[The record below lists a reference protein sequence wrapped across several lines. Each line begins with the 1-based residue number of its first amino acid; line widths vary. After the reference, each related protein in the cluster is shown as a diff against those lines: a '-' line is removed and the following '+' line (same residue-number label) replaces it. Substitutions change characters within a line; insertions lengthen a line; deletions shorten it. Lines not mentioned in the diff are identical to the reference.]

1 MGQSTIRRTYKYQ
14 LYRTKKTEYLDAEIE
29 LARQI
34 WNHCLALQKRYYRIY
49 GKYIS
54 ANRMK
59 VFVTRLRRNKYSEW
73 QDLGSQAVQDVVER
87 LDRSYQAFFDWC
99 KTKAG
104 PRKHPPKF
112 KKYWKYNSFTLKQ
125 AGWSI
130 DGNTIRIMGKKFR
143 FWLHRHY
150 NGTVKT
156 VTVKR
161 TPHGDYYIVLSVI
174 EDIFLPDVH
183 AGNAVGIDFG
193 LKTFL
198 TLSDGTKIES
208 PQWLLRGLENVRRAN
223 RQLSRKEKG
232 SGNRK
237 RARLHYAKIHEDISN
252 QRRDWFYKLA
262 RSLTTAYAVVCLE
275 DLNLDAMKQLWGRK
289 ISDLGFT
296 EFVHILE
303 YEALLNG
310 CEIIKID
317 RWFPS
322 SKACHCCGTINDNL
336 SLEDRTWDCPSC
348 HAQLDR
354 DVNAAINIL
363 NQGMLSKFGKIVI

>member
-1 MGQSTIRRTYKYQ
+1 MITAIRRTYKYQ
-14 LYRTKKTEYLDAEIE
+14 LYHSRKTEYLDAEIE

-49 GKYIS
+49 GKYVS
-54 ANRMK
+54 ANRLK
-59 VFVTRLRRNKYSEW
+59 VFVTRLRRSKYPEW

-99 KTKAG
+99 KSKTG

-130 DGNTIRIMGKKFR
+130 NGNTIRIMGKKFR
-143 FWLHRHY
+143 FWLHRPY

-161 TPHGDYYIVLSVI
+161 TPYGDYYIVLSVI
-174 EDIFLPDVH
+174 EDVFLPDVH

-198 TLSDGTKIES
+198 TLSDGTKIDS
-208 PQWLLRGLENVRRAN
+208 PLWLLCGLENVRRAN

-237 RARLHYAKIHEDISN
+237 RARLHYAKVHEDISN
-252 QRRDWFYKLA
+252 QRNDFLQKLSTTLINENQVICVEDLKIKNMLKNHKLA
-262 RSLTTAYAVVCLE
+262 IH
-275 DLNLDAMKQLWGRK
+275 
-289 ISDLGFT
+289 ISSVSWSKFFT
-296 EFVHILE
+296 MLE
-303 YEALLNG
+303 YKSEWYG
-310 CEIIKID
+310 RTVVKVPTVY
-317 RWFPS
+317 PS
-322 SKACHCCGTINDNL
+322 SQLCNKCGYKNPLVKNL
-336 SLEDRTWDCPSC
+336 AIRKWTCPEC
-348 HAQLDR
+348 GEYHNR
-354 DVNAAINIL
+354 DINAAMNIL
-363 NQGMLSKFGKIVI
+363 TKGLAMIA

>member
-143 FWLHRHY
+143 FWLHRRH
-150 NGTVKT
+150 
-156 VTVKR
+156 
-161 TPHGDYYIVLSVI
+161 S
-174 EDIFLPDVH
+174 EDSYREK
-183 AGNAVGIDFG
+183 NA
-193 LKTFL
+193 
-198 TLSDGTKIES
+198 SRR
-208 PQWLLRGLENVRRAN
+208 LL
-223 RQLSRKEKG
+223 
-232 SGNRK
+232 
-237 RARLHYAKIHEDISN
+237 Y
-252 QRRDWFYKLA
+252 
-262 RSLTTAYAVVCLE
+262 RS
-275 DLNLDAMKQLWGRK
+275 
-289 ISDLGFT
+289 F
-296 EFVHILE
+296 
-303 YEALLNG
+303 
-310 CEIIKID
+310 
-317 RWFPS
+317 
-322 SKACHCCGTINDNL
+322 CH
-336 SLEDRTWDCPSC
+336 
-348 HAQLDR
+348 
-354 DVNAAINIL
+354 
-363 NQGMLSKFGKIVI
+363 